1 MLRRHFAYLLL
12 VLTCLLVPGSAALAQ
27 QEMEIIPLRS
37 RTVSEVLPSLLPLVE
52 PGGTLTGMN
61 DQLFLR
67 ASPRNRSE
75 IKRALAAIDKPR
87 RNLIIRVAL
96 NRQAEDSNR
105 GAAGQGQVTLGTH
118 SRVEA
123 DARVWDTRS
132 ARSEG
137 ASQIVQTIEGG
148 RAFIQ
153 VGRSLPIP
161 LQQVVI
167 GPGGAVVNNGV
178 VFRDLGQGFYA
189 SPRLSGERVTLEIT
203 QQSDSPGQYGYGSVD
218 RQQLSTTVS
227 GRLGEWIEL
236 GGSGRQAAGRESGSY
251 SVSTGDVRDNR
262 SIWLKVEEAP

>member
-1 MLRRHFAYLLL
+1 MVRRLVIHLYLGFFLL
-12 VLTCLLVPGSAALAQ
+12 AGLAWPVAAQ
-27 QEMEIIPLRS
+27 QEMEIVPLHS
-37 RTVSEVLPSLLPLVE
+37 RTVGEVLPSLLPLVE

-67 ASPRNRSE
+67 ASPRNRAE

-87 RNLIIRVAL
+87 RNLIIRISQ
-96 NRQAEDSNR
+96 NRQAEDSHR
-105 GAAGQGQVTLGTH
+105 GAAAQGQVTVGT
-118 SRVEA
+118 RPRGEA
-123 DARVWDTRS
+123 TAQVWDTRGVRGES
-132 ARSEG
+132 
-137 ASQIVQTIEGG
+137 ASQMVQTVEGG

-189 SPRLSGERVTLEIT
+189 SPRLNGDRVILEIT
-203 QQSDSPGQYGYGSVD
+203 QHSDSPGQYGYGSVNS
-218 RQQLSTTVS
+218 QQLSTTVS

-236 GGSGRQAAGRESGSY
+236 GGTGRQAAGRESGSY
-251 SVSTGDVRDNR
+251 SVSTGDVRDSR
-262 SIWLKVEEAP
+262 SIWLKVEEAQ